1 LEGKRSAGKLTE
13 ILGHNKSEEVL
24 RSIAVYSLE
33 GKRSAGKLT
42 EILGHNKSEEVLRSI
57 AEDVDLSEDDG

>member
-1 LEGKRSAGKLTE
+1 M
-13 ILGHNKSEEVL
+13 
-24 RSIAVYSLE
+24 E

-57 AEDVDLSEDDG
+57 AEDVDLSEDEWIRLSL